1 MYVRMGKRRDRRIP
15 ADPNREQQTE
25 PAAREDRRSSSI
37 ASDRRLIVIF
47 FSSLVLLPIFSLIV
61 YRIKLA
67 PQATDKLLS
76 VYDRS
81 LVRPNVNYQEILA
94 EHSNV
99 LENSSHRHYT
109 YPVLAYITPWNPKGY
124 ELAKRFISKITHI
137 SPVWYD
143 LKSEGRK
150 LILDG
155 RHNADKGWISDLRMN
170 GHALVLPRI
179 VLEAFPKEFLRKK
192 KQQGKAID
200 LIVSECREMGY
211 DGIVLESWSRW
222 AAYGVLDDPGLR
234 TQALQF
240 IKQLGDALHAVNS
253 ERKPKHYLQLVYV
266 IGPPHSR
273 DLQAHDFGPEDL
285 QTLSSAVDGFSLMT
299 YDFSGPQNPG
309 PNAPLKWIQSTLQLL
324 LQNTRSDP
332 SMAHK
337 ILLGINFY
345 GNDFM
350 LSEGFGG
357 GAIIGKEYLSLL
369 EKHKPV
375 LQWEE
380 NSAEHLFVYYD
391 NKRVKHAVFYP
402 SLMSIS
408 KRLEEAQTLGVGI
421 SIWEIGQGL
430 DYFFDLL

>member
-1 MYVRMGKRRDRRIP
+1 MGRRRDRRVQV
-15 ADPNREQQTE
+15 DPNRDRQQSE
-25 PAAREDRRSSSI
+25 SVALEDRRSSGVF
-37 ASDRRLIVIF
+37 SDRRLIVIF
-47 FSSLVLLPIFSLIV
+47 FSSVVLLPIFSLIV
-61 YRIKLA
+61 YRIKEA
-67 PQATDKLLS
+67 PQAADKLLS

-81 LVRPNVNYQEILA
+81 LVNPNVNYQEILA
-94 EHSNV
+94 EHSKV
-99 LENSSHRHYT
+99 LENTSHRHYT
-109 YPVLAYITPWNPKGY
+109 YPVLAYITPWNSRGY
-124 ELAKRFISKITHI
+124 ELAKRFISKITHV

-143 LKSEGRK
+143 LKSEGTK
-150 LILDG
+150 LVLDG

-170 GHALVLPRI
+170 GHALVLPRV

-192 KQQGKAID
+192 KQKDKAID
-200 LIVSECREMGY
+200 LIVRECRDMGY

-222 AAYGVLDDPGLR
+222 AAYGVLHDPDLR

-253 ERKPKHYLQLVYV
+253 ERNPEHYLQLVYV
-266 IGPPHSR
+266 IGPPHLR
-273 DLQAHDFGPEDL
+273 NLQSHDFGPEDL
-285 QTLSSAVDGFSLMT
+285 QALSSAVDGFSLMT

-309 PNAPLKWIQSTLQLL
+309 PNAPLKWMQSTLQLL
-324 LQNTRSDP
+324 LHSTRSDP
-332 SMAHK
+332 SMARK
-337 ILLGINFY
+337 MLLGINFY

-350 LSEGFGG
+350 LSEGSGG
-357 GAIIGKEYLSLL
+357 GAITSKEYLSLL

-380 NSAEHLFVYYD
+380 NSAEHLFVYFD

-408 KRLEEAQTLGVGI
+408 KRLEEARTWGVGI